1 MLKAKLVYLKD
12 KQFFEKVGTL
22 RLVGKPI
29 ETAKKLKDQGF
40 ELLHIIDLDAQRGIE
55 TNFDVYDKLTYLMH
69 VQVECDREEFI
80 ERLLGINARVVI
92 ILPTKLDLK
101 KFKDKNRLLVGKI
114 KNDYTGEISD
124 VYDLIIEDAKQESV
138 KKFSKLGK
146 RILVYAKDFKKEMEK
161 FTFAIIE
168 SL

>member
-114 KNDYTGEISD
+114 NIRHNRIFINISL
-124 VYDLIIEDAKQESV
+124 YYLSQL
-138 KKFSKLGK
+138 FL
-146 RILVYAKDFKKEMEK
+146 
-161 FTFAIIE
+161 
-168 SL
+168 